1 MRIINFAKRNFK
13 ELIRDPLS
21 IVFTI
26 IIPLFLLFIFQQ
38 INIPSEAYNVENFTP
53 GIVVFGLTF
62 VTLFTATLIAND
74 RKSSFLIRLG
84 ISPMKPYE
92 YVLGYT
98 LSVLPIILLQ
108 DILFFA
114 LAMIL
119 GLSFSLNMI
128 FTILASLIVS
138 ILFIMLGI
146 LIGSLTS
153 EKGASGLGSMIVQLV
168 VFTSGMYFSTEM
180 MGDFMNTICN
190 ILPFK
195 PGLNIVRDVLNG
207 ASLDIKDIIIFSIY
221 TVILIIISNIVFK
234 KKMTND
240 K

>member
-84 ISPMKPYE
+84 ISPMKPHE
-92 YVLGYT
+92 YILGYT

>member
-168 VFTSGMYFSTEM
+168 V
-180 MGDFMNTICN
+180 
-190 ILPFK
+190 K
-195 PGLNIVRDVLNG
+195 Q
-207 ASLDIKDIIIFSIY
+207 
-221 TVILIIISNIVFK
+221 
-234 KKMTND
+234 
-240 K
+240 